1 MSEKNQNPK
10 EPVISPLQLKDL
22 QKAVEGDLFLS
33 QEQIDEILRI
43 SGAEG
48 CIIILTDS
56 KMPCPDSLS
65 GKGCM
70 KPHRIN
76 VFGKGIEQSYA
87 VTFVGLLQQI
97 MKIIPPTLY

>member
-1 MSEKNQNPK
+1 MSEKNENKK
-10 EPVISPLQLKDL
+10 EPVLSPLQMKDL
-22 QKAVEGDLFLS
+22 QKAPEGDLFLS
-33 QEQIDEILRI
+33 QEQIDEILRM

-56 KMPCPDSLS
+56 KMPCPDALS
-65 GKGCM
+65 GKGCT

-87 VTFVGLLQQI
+87 ATFVGLLQQI